1 MTQFVLYQFFCCTGK
16 TYSQTCKTWFIL
28 QLPDRSSSGSDS
40 KEKKLPGDPLNDIR
54 RYLKLGQTQRNSR
67 KERHEETEEKKKCRE
82 IDCYEV
88 RRANKDSKYKTYK
101 DKRKKRARSS
111 DSSTS
116 SGSDT
121 SNEVSNL
128 LQNCGL

>member
-1 MTQFVLYQFFCCTGK
+1 
-16 TYSQTCKTWFIL
+16 L
-28 QLPDRSSSGSDS
+28 QLPDRSSSGSES

-54 RYLKLGQTQRNSR
+54 RYLKLGQTERYSG

-82 IDCYEV
+82 SDHNKV
-88 RRANKDSKYKTYK
+88 RRANKDSKHKTYK
-101 DKRKKRARSS
+101 DEKKKRARRR

>member
-1 MTQFVLYQFFCCTGK
+1 M
-16 TYSQTCKTWFIL
+16 
-28 QLPDRSSSGSDS
+28 QLPDRSSSGSES

-54 RYLKLGQTQRNSR
+54 RYLNLGQIQRNSR
-67 KERHEETEEKKKCRE
+67 KEGHEETQEKKRCRE
-82 IDCYEV
+82 SDRNEV
-88 RRANKDSKYKTYK
+88 REANKNSKYKTYK
-101 DKRKKRARSS
+101 DKKKKRARRR
-111 DSSTS
+111 DPSTS

>member
-1 MTQFVLYQFFCCTGK
+1 
-16 TYSQTCKTWFIL
+16 L
-28 QLPDRSSSGSDS
+28 QLPDRSSSGSDN

-54 RYLKLGQTQRNSR
+54 HYLKLGQIQRNSR

-82 IDCYEV
+82 SDLNEV
-88 RRANKDSKYKTYK
+88 RRANKDSKHKTYK
-101 DKRKKRARSS
+101 DKKKMRARSR
-111 DSSTS
+111 DPSTS